1 MRPQVTEKT
10 IEQNEKSVNMN
21 AKQTTSAIS
30 AEQADRLYWLGRYV
44 ERVYS
49 TVRIF
54 NQSLDRMIDKN
65 GDDYVQFCQRLSIP
79 SDIYDGAQDFEK
91 KYLFDAANPDSIYS
105 NLSRAYDN
113 AIVLRNFITTETMA
127 YIQLALDRLEHGSV
141 SDSAFLETQ
150 RVADFLLAFWGSVDD
165 RVLDVERR
173 DLLKVGKYSERLD
186 LLIRLDYH
194 EYAIDELLMRMLSH
208 TKRVEPLLNAE
219 VLKELRSMSEPGLER
234 NRKQLLALVN
244 SLH

>member
-1 MRPQVTEKT
+1 
-10 IEQNEKSVNMN
+10 MN
-21 AKQTTSAIS
+21 AKQATSAIS

-54 NQSLDRMIDKN
+54 NRSLDRMIDKD
-65 GDDYVQFCQRLSIP
+65 GDDYVEFCRRLSIP
-79 SDIYDGAQDFEK
+79 TDVYAGPEDFEAC
-91 KYLFDAANPDSIYS
+91 YLFDSSNPDSIYS

-127 YIQLALDRLEHGSV
+127 YVQLALDRLEHGSAAE
-141 SDSAFLETQ
+141 SAFLETQ
-150 RVADFLLAFWGSVDD
+150 AVLDLLLAFWGSVDD

-186 LLIRLDYH
+186 MLIRLESD
-194 EYAIDELLMRMLSH
+194 EYDISGLLVRLLSH
-208 TKRVEPLLNAE
+208 TRRVEPLLNRE
-219 VLKELRSMSEPGLER
+219 VLEALRGFNETGADR
-234 NRKQLLALVN
+234 DYARLLKLVN

>member
-1 MRPQVTEKT
+1 MK
-10 IEQNEKSVNMN
+10 
-21 AKQTTSAIS
+21 AKQATSAIS

-54 NQSLDRMIDKN
+54 NRSLDRMIDKN
-65 GDDYVQFCQRLSIP
+65 GDDYVEFCHRLSIP
-79 SDIYDGAQDFEK
+79 TDVYAGPEDFEAN
-91 KYLFDAANPDSIYS
+91 YLFDSSNPDSIYS

-127 YIQLALDRLEHGSV
+127 YVQLALDRLEHGSA
-141 SDSAFLETQ
+141 DESAFLETQ
-150 RVADFLLAFWGSVDD
+150 AVLDLLLAFWGSVDD

-186 LLIRLDYH
+186 MLIRLESD
-194 EYAIDELLMRMLSH
+194 EYDISELLVRLLAH
-208 TKRVEPLLNAE
+208 TRRVEPLLNRE
-219 VLKELRSMSEPGLER
+219 VLEALRGLNETGADR
-234 NRKQLLALVN
+234 DHARLLKLVN

>member
-1 MRPQVTEKT
+1 MTL
-10 IEQNEKSVNMN
+10 
-21 AKQTTSAIS
+21 KQMSTAIS

-49 TVRIF
+49 TLRIF
-54 NQSLDRMIDKN
+54 NLSLDRMIDKD
-65 GDDYVQFCQRLSIP
+65 GDDYVEFCRRLAIP
-79 SDIYDGAQDFEK
+79 SDIYADAADFETR
-91 KYLFDAANPDSIYS
+91 YLFDAANPDSIYS

-127 YIQLALDRLEHGSV
+127 YIQLALDRLEHGSAA
-141 SDSAFLETQ
+141 DSAFLETQ

-165 RVLDVERR
+165 QVADVERR

-186 LLIRLDYH
+186 LLIRLDYQ
-194 EYAIDELLMRMLSH
+194 EYAIDSLLVRLLSH
-208 TKRVEPLLNAE
+208 TKRVEPLLESN
-219 VLKELRSMSEPGLER
+219 VLNELRTLSEPAAEQ
-234 NRKQLLALVN
+234 NRQHLLKLVN

>member
-1 MRPQVTEKT
+1 
-10 IEQNEKSVNMN
+10 MN
-21 AKQTTSAIS
+21 PKKITTAIS

-49 TVRIF
+49 TVRLF
-54 NQSLDRMIDKN
+54 NLSLDRMIDQN
-65 GDDYVQFCQRLSIP
+65 DDDYVEFCRRLSIP
-79 SDIYDGAQDFEK
+79 SDIYAGPEEFVSS
-91 KYLFDAANPDSIYS
+91 YLFDDSNPDSIYS

-127 YIQLALDRLEHGSV
+127 YIQLALDRLEKGGV
-141 SDSAFLETQ
+141 AESAFLETQ
-150 RVADFLLAFWGSVDD
+150 RVADLLLAFWGSVDD

-186 LLIRLDYH
+186 LLIRLESQ
-194 EYAIDELLMRMLSH
+194 EYAVDELLVRVLAH
-208 TKRVEPLLNAE
+208 TRRVETLLNQDALCKLRQTRGDTDRS
-219 VLKELRSMSEPGLER
+219 VLLR
-234 NRKQLLALVN
+234 LVN

>member
-1 MRPQVTEKT
+1 MK
-10 IEQNEKSVNMN
+10 
-21 AKQTTSAIS
+21 AKQATSAIS

-54 NQSLDRMIDKN
+54 NRSLDRMIDKN
-65 GDDYVQFCQRLSIP
+65 GDDYVEFCRRLSIP
-79 SDIYDGAQDFEK
+79 TDVYAGPEDFEAN
-91 KYLFDAANPDSIYS
+91 YLFDSSNPDSIYS

-127 YIQLALDRLEHGSV
+127 YVQLALDRLEHGSAAE
-141 SDSAFLETQ
+141 SAFLETQ
-150 RVADFLLAFWGSVDD
+150 AVLDLLLAFWGSVDD

-186 LLIRLDYH
+186 MLIRLESD
-194 EYAIDELLMRMLSH
+194 EYDISELLVRLLAH
-208 TKRVEPLLNAE
+208 TRRVEPLLNRE
-219 VLKELRSMSEPGLER
+219 VLEALRGLNETGADR
-234 NRKQLLALVN
+234 DHARLLKLVN